1 MSLVTLKEI
10 LAPANEK
17 NYAVAAFDTMDFTLT
32 EGIIEAAEQTGL
44 PVILMLPGFAF
55 DRQEADAFLDFNLSS
70 AIHAGCSSVMF
81 DGSKLPLEENIEK
94 TRQVVKVAHA
104 CGVSVEAEIGHVAA
118 PEGSV
123 EGSVAKEDLF
133 TRPEDAVTFVEATGI
148 DALAIAFGT
157 VHGVYKGKPNLD
169 FERLASIK
177 SMVDVPLVMHGGSG
191 LPESDFRKAVAG
203 GINKIN
209 FFTGMSLATIASMRK
224 MIDETDGRCRYV
236 NLFDTALNTVI
247 DIAKE
252 QMEIFGTQPM

>member
-55 DRQEADAFLDFNLSS
+55 DRQEADAFLDFNLSRIKKAKAPICYHLDHGAS
-70 AIHAGCSSVMF
+70 IEECYRAIHAGCSSVMF
-81 DGSKLPLEENIEK
+81 DGSKLPWKRISR
-94 TRQVVKVAHA
+94 RQAGGQG
-104 CGVSVEAEIGHVAA
+104 CPCLRSQRGSRIGHVAA

-169 FERLASIK
+169 FERLPVSRAWWMFPLSCTEEADFLKVISGKQWQAESTK
-177 SMVDVPLVMHGGSG
+177 STSLPACLWQPL
-191 LPESDFRKAVAG
+191 PP
-203 GINKIN
+203 
-209 FFTGMSLATIASMRK
+209 
-224 MIDETDGRCRYV
+224 C
-236 NLFDTALNTVI
+236 
-247 DIAKE
+247 AK
-252 QMEIFGTQPM
+252 